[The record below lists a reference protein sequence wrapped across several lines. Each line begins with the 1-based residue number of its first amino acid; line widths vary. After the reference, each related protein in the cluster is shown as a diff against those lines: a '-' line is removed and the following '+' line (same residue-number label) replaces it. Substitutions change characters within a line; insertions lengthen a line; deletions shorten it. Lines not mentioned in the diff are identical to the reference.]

1 MELLEEL
8 SKPISFSYA
17 IGHDAILSLDTQ
29 SGDDVLPLGGPG
41 DKVITEEQGVAR
53 GGPTCIRETRPVRIR
68 VNR

>member
-8 SKPISFSYA
+8 SKLTSFGYA
-17 IGHDAILSLDTQ
+17 IGHGVILSLDTR

-41 DKVITEEQGVAR
+41 DKVVAEEQGVAR